1 MKNLID
7 LTGKTILVTG
17 ASSGIGRQTAITL
30 SEVGAKVILT
40 ARREEQMKE
49 TLALLAGDEHGIVA
63 FNLKRIDEM
72 EQFMH
77 AVVERHGLLHGL
89 VFSAGIVGTRPYKI
103 STPAVMRELMEVNF
117 FAFYETVRQFA
128 KKKYSHEGAKIVAV
142 SSASSVRP
150 GKGQAAYAAS
160 KAAMDASILVLAQE
174 LMTRHININ
183 SVRPGW
189 VRTPLTDDYEI
200 DKEKY
205 DIRMQPLGI
214 VEAEDVS
221 IMIAYLLSTSAQ
233 MITGRSFDIEGGRFC
248 RE

>member
-1 MKNLID
+1 MKNLMD
-7 LTGKTILVTG
+7 LTGNTILVAG

-40 ARREEQMKE
+40 ARREEQLKE
-49 TLALLAGDEHGIVA
+49 TLALLSGSGHGMAV
-63 FNLKRIDEM
+63 FDLKKINEI
-72 EQFMH
+72 EKFMNE
-77 AVVERHGLLHGL
+77 VVEKYGLLQGF
-89 VFSAGIVGTRPYKI
+89 VFSAGIVDTRPYKI
-103 STPAVMRELMEVNF
+103 STPEAVRELMEVNF
-117 FAFYETVRQFA
+117 FAFYEMVRQFA
-128 KKKYSHEGAKIVAV
+128 KKKYSNEGARIVAV

-174 LMTRHININ
+174 LMTRRININ
-183 SVRPGW
+183 SIRPGW
-189 VRTPLTDDYEI
+189 VRTPLTEDYSP
-200 DKEKY
+200 DNEKY

-214 VEAEDVS
+214 VEAEDVA
-221 IMIAYLLSTSAQ
+221 ILIAYLLSASAK